1 MIQNIQS
8 TMSYYENKK
17 IRGPIYNWREVFAEY
32 NRLGVPEGLY
42 DPTKTP
48 VEKCRWNAIISIRSR
63 GKTTAWLL
71 IGMIVNRKY
80 GCQVSYI
87 RETEDMLAPVN
98 ARELFK
104 TINEYEGGRY
114 IRDMTDEQYNYI
126 LVKDRRGYFAHI
138 DEKGDVDRRETEP
151 WFYML
156 SIDRNFYYKSSLN
169 LPEGNLIL
177 FDEFISNKYKENDF
191 IYLCD
196 INKTIIR
203 KRLTPVIIMLANNI
217 DISTPYFREL
227 EISHEVKK
235 LEIGESKICYSSGGT
250 AVYVELDK
258 VPEKEKKNQSIFN
271 RLFFGFKNPKLV
283 AITGE
288 GSSAWAIDIYPHITH
303 EPDEELLDRRLYI
316 DVTEEL
322 LNVEFVLKP
331 TLGLVA
337 NIHPANEPKRDSVI
351 LTTEEITDPRQDY
364 AFGKSAIA
372 TALWKLY
379 TVNRCFYS
387 DNETGARF
395 KQYIN
400 MAKVAKR

>member
-1 MIQNIQS
+1 MIQSLRSTIQ
-8 TMSYYENKK
+8 YYENKVT
-17 IRGPIYNWREVFAEY
+17 RGPIYDWGAVFADY

-48 VEKCRWNAIISIRSR
+48 MEKCRWNAIISIRSR

-87 RETEDMLAPVN
+87 RETEEMLAPVN
-98 ARELFK
+98 SRELFD
-104 TINEYEGGRY
+104 TINKYEGGRY
-114 IRDMTDEQYNYI
+114 ILDITGGEYNYI
-126 LVKDRRGYFAHI
+126 HVKDRRAYFAHL
-138 DEKGDVDRRETEP
+138 DENGEMDRKETEP
-151 WFYML
+151 WLYMI

-177 FDEFISNKYKENDF
+177 FDEFISNKYAENEF
-191 IYLCD
+191 VFLCD
-196 INKTIIR
+196 ILKTIIR
-203 KRLTPVIIMLANNI
+203 KRYTPRIILLANNI
-217 DISTPYFREL
+217 DFTTPYFREL
-227 EISHEVKK
+227 EVSIEVKK
-235 LEIGESKICYSSGGT
+235 MQMGDSKICYSSGGT
-250 AVYVELDK
+250 PVYVELDK
-258 VPEKEKKNQSIFN
+258 VPEKEKKSQGIFN

-283 AITGE
+283 SITGE
-288 GSSAWAIDIYPHITH
+288 GVNAWAIDIYPHITH
-303 EPDEELLDRRLYI
+303 EEDEELLDQRLYI
-316 DVTEEL
+316 DVTEEYL
-322 LNVEFVLKP
+322 QVEFVEKP

-351 LTTEEITDPRQDY
+351 LTTDEITDNRQDF

-395 KQYIN
+395 KQYVS
-400 MAKVAKR
+400 MAKIAKR

>member
-1 MIQNIQS
+1 MIVNIQS

-17 IRGPIYNWREVFAEY
+17 IRGPIYNWREIFAEY
-32 NRLGVPEGLY
+32 NRLNVPDGLY

-48 VEKCRWNAIISIRSR
+48 VEKSRWSTIISIRSR
-63 GKTTAWLL
+63 GKTTAWFL
-71 IGMIVNRKY
+71 IGMIANRKY
-80 GCQVSYI
+80 GCQVCYI
-87 RETEDMLAPVN
+87 RESEEMLAPVN
-98 ARELFK
+98 ARELFD
-104 TINEYEGGRY
+104 TINTYEGGRY
-114 IRDMTDEQYNYI
+114 ILDITGGLYNYI
-126 LVKDRRGYFAHI
+126 LVKDRRAYFAHI
-138 DEKGDVDRRETEP
+138 DENGDVDRRETEP
-151 WFYML
+151 WLYML

-177 FDEFISNKYKENDF
+177 LDEFISNKYKDNEF
-191 IYLCD
+191 IEFCDLC
-196 INKTIIR
+196 KTIMR
-203 KRLTPVIIMLANNI
+203 KRYTPIIVLLANNI
-217 DISTPYFREL
+217 DFSTPWFREL
-227 EISHEVKK
+227 EISSEVKK

-250 AVYVELDK
+250 SVYVELDK
-258 VPEKEKKNQSIFN
+258 VPEKEKKSQSIFN

-283 AITGE
+283 SITGD
-288 GSSAWAIDIYPHITH
+288 GANAWAIDIYPHITH
-303 EPDEELLDRRLYI
+303 EIDEEVLDRRLYI

-322 LNVEFVLKP
+322 LQVEFVLKP
-331 TLGLVA
+331 SLGLVA
-337 NIHPANEPKRDSVI
+337 NIHPAREPKNDSVI